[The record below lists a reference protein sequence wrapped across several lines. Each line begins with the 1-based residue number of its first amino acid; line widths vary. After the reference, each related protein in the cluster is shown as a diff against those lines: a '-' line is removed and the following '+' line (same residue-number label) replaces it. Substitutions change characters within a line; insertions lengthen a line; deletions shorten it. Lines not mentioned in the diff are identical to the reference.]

1 MSAYDNLIKIDKLPN
16 VLLATIE
23 NTSEYDSAP
32 SFGLVDISEIIP
44 LLKVCSDFLDN
55 DPTEGRLQA
64 VTFSVNPVL
73 SFLGYREHHADLS
86 ILDEDEREKHI
97 EAFLVGDDTK
107 YALYD
112 NNIHR
117 YSIDPSDFSDNI
129 WCFDCLVIDKAR
141 VHIKWYGKY
150 SNDEIYITID
160 KKDLVL

>member
-16 VLLATIE
+16 VLLATIKT
-23 NTSEYDSAP
+23 TSEYDSAP
-32 SFGLVDISEIIP
+32 RFGLVDISEIIP

-55 DPTEGRLQA
+55 DPTEGKLQA

-73 SFLGYREHHADLS
+73 SFLGYSESDGVFSA
-86 ILDEDEREKHI
+86 LDDGEKKKAI
-97 EAFLVGDDTK
+97 EEFLGDDDTI

-112 NNIHR
+112 DDLHR

-129 WCFDCLVIDKAR
+129 WCFDSLVIDKSNI
-141 VHIKWYGKY
+141 HIKWYGRY

-160 KKDLVL
+160 KKDIVV